1 MKKSVE
7 ESDWVQPKND
17 AGEGTAQNFANAFI
31 FVASIYCGNFISFPY
46 RFFIVQRRISFS
58 SRATKAAAPFIK
70 SRYIL

>member
-31 FVASIYCGNFISFPY
+31 FLLLVFIAEISSHFLTGFSSY
-46 RFFIVQRRISFS
+46 RGGSHSARERQRR
-58 SRATKAAAPFIK
+58 PHH
-70 SRYIL
+70 L